1 MTALRC
7 GDGVVSPVRNR
18 HGVRNAAGR
27 TETGGVVSIT
37 QRLSEAAGIRAAAVR
52 RALEAPERTPRTA
65 VVLGRI
71 VGAGFVVCFLTGL
84 YSHLQQHPLAWL
96 PLPTRP
102 VELYQWTQG
111 IHVAVGTALLPLVLA
126 KLWVVYPRLFA
137 WPPITRPRDVVE
149 RGSIAVL
156 VSAALLQIVMGIL
169 NTFQWY
175 PWPFSFVRT
184 HWGLSWVIVGAMFVH
199 VGVKLPVIVAHWR
212 SAPGDADER

>member
-1 MTALRC
+1 MGSLTERL
-7 GDGVVSPVRNR
+7 S
-18 HGVRNAAGR
+18 NAAG
-27 TETGGVVSIT
+27 
-37 QRLSEAAGIRAAAVR
+37 ARAAAVR
-52 RALEAPERTPRTA
+52 QALDAPERTPRTA

-71 VGAGFVVCFLTGL
+71 VGAGFAVCFLTGI
-84 YSHLQQHPLAWL
+84 YSHLQQHPLSWL

-137 WPPITRPRDVVE
+137 WPPVRRPVDVVE
-149 RGSIAVL
+149 RVSVAVL
-156 VSAALLQIVMGIL
+156 VSTSLLQIVMGVL

-184 HWGLSWVIVGAMFVH
+184 HWALAWVLVGAIVVH
-199 VGVKLPVIVAHWR
+199 IGVKLPVIVAHWR
-212 SAPGDADER
+212 GLRGADDGH